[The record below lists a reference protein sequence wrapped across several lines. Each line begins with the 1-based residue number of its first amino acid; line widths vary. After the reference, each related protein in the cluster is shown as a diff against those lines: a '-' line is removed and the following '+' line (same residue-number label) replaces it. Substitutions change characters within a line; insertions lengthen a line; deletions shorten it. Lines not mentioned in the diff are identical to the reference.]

1 MALVV
6 AAAVG
11 FAGCRWS
18 KGWTDRHRL
27 ALVAGGV
34 DREHGG
40 RFPANRFTATD
51 LLAKVVLNVAAL
63 AGLLVLALRENGHE
77 LAAKRP

>member
-1 MALVV
+1 MSMVEGLDRPAP
-6 AAAVG
+6 AR
-11 FAGCRWS
+11 AGR
-18 KGWTDRHRL
+18 R
-27 ALVAGGV
+27 GV